1 MSHTTFLPALGLL
14 AALVAAL
21 PAHADD
27 APWLRCRAVTDPA
40 ARLACYDAVQPQPAA
55 AAAPTAAATAA
66 AAAADRFG
74 KDTRR
79 PDEVDQ
85 IRSALPGRF
94 EGWDPGQ
101 RFRLANGQVW
111 QATDG
116 SRGAYNL
123 DSPKVLVRRGAF
135 GSYLLEIEGVSQVI
149 RVRRIQ

>member
-1 MSHTTFLPALGLL
+1 MSNTASLSILCVL
-14 AALVAAL
+14 AALAAAL

-27 APWLRCRAVTDPA
+27 APWLRCRAINDPA
-40 ARLACYDAVQPQPAA
+40 ARLACYDAVQAQPAA
-55 AAAPTAAATAA
+55 QAAAS
-66 AAAADRFG
+66 AAADRFG
-74 KDTRR
+74 KDARR

-85 IRSALPGRF
+85 IRSVLPGRF
-94 EGWDPGQ
+94 DGWDPGQ

-123 DSPKVLVRRGAF
+123 ESPKVLVRRGAF
-135 GSYLLEIEGVSQVI
+135 GSYLLEIEGVNQVI